1 MDFDRSRGVGLFDVS
16 GDRTFGFRLALR
28 TTLDAEDGPE
38 GLSDGGRVVEFWV
51 TGSLDLI

>member
-38 GLSDGGRVVEFWV
+38 GLRDGGRVVEF
-51 TGSLDLI
+51 